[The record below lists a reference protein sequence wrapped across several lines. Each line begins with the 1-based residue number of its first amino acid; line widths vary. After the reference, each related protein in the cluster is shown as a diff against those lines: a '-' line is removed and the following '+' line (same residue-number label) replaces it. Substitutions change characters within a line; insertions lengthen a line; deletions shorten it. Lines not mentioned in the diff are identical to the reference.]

1 MKYAR
6 TNTTAMT
13 ARMVKGFCLFTGVS
27 DSHAIFAQNHKP
39 RFRQCQARE
48 AADVRGWT
56 FEVGQ
61 KPRRRR
67 KLEQRWH
74 PHPGCLR
81 KSGKERTYATRSA
94 QEWQAKD
101 LRGGIFA
108 LRCNGRVPEGVC
120 HPGCFAERVRKLLKT
135 KDGDRKKSAKREK
148 ECASRRKQRR

>member
-1 MKYAR
+1 
-6 TNTTAMT
+6 MT

-39 RFRQCQARE
+39 RTGQCQARE

-81 KSGKERTYATRSA
+81 KSGKERTYREAFLRFGATDEVPKGYATPGVLQKESRHGG
-94 QEWQAKD
+94 QA
-101 LRGGIFA
+101 G
-108 LRCNGRVPEGVC
+108 
-120 HPGCFAERVRKLLKT
+120 
-135 KDGDRKKSAKREK
+135 SY
-148 ECASRRKQRR
+148 